1 MKTRCAE
8 RLNIFSNRNTLSL
21 SAHTRLITLSAA
33 ASLLLVSCSQSDTI
47 ESSLQTVQSII
58 TSSNAEN
65 PVQYQLSYDADFPCK
80 VSLQENWQDDEET
93 DWQHTYRFDLT
104 DIQPGTFV
112 QSKSGR
118 RAVAYTSFK
127 VSKNKEPLD
136 TEPGNRV
143 KKVFSEKRINN
154 IRYRSSL
161 NENDQQQIVS
171 AMDRAVALCEEEYL
185 F

>member
-1 MKTRCAE
+1 M
-8 RLNIFSNRNTLSL
+8 FNRNTFNF
-21 SAHTRLITLSAA
+21 SAHTRLISLVTA
-33 ASLLLVSCSQSDTI
+33 ASFLLVACSQSGSQAETI

-65 PVQYQLSYDADFPCK
+65 MVHYQLSYDADFPCK
-80 VSLQENWQDDEET
+80 ISLQENWQDDEET

-118 RAVAYTSFK
+118 RAVAYTGFK
-127 VSKNKEPLD
+127 VPRNE
-136 TEPGNRV
+136 V
-143 KKVFSEKRINN
+143 KKDFSEKRINN
-154 IRYRSSL
+154 IRYRSTL
-161 NENDQQQIVS
+161 NEKEQQRIVS
-171 AMDRAVALCEEEYL
+171 AMNRAVALCEEEYL